1 MAEKNVHIDPAQ
13 IKLQR
18 DIINSIK
25 ERLGGQAMYAM
36 VETYGCQ
43 QNVNDSQRIE
53 GMLMEMGFSLT
64 NEREKADVI
73 IFNNPRERT
82 RTRIRKPWRA
92 QAFKGE
98 KALPHYRYLRLHGAA
113 GAYCKKG
120 KIKIPP
126 CGFDFRHTRFVE
138 AAAAFVR
145 CYGA

>member
-73 IFNNPRERT
+73 IFNTCAILNKVSSETPRT
-82 RTRIRKPWRA
+82 VPVPST
-92 QAFKGE
+92 
-98 KALPHYRYLRLHGAA
+98 
-113 GAYCKKG
+113 
-120 KIKIPP
+120 
-126 CGFDFRHTRFVE
+126 
-138 AAAAFVR
+138 
-145 CYGA
+145 